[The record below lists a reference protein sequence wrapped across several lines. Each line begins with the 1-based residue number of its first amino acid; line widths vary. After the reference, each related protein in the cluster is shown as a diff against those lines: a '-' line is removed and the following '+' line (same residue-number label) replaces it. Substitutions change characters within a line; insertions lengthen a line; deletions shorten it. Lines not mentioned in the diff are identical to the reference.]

1 MIDKTLSV
9 GHTFGMKVAIS
20 LPDDVFEEGEA
31 LSRQL
36 KTSRSQLYARALR
49 EFAARHNPD
58 ALTAAYDAA
67 LAAAG
72 DDDSAFAKEAS
83 RIILAKSEW

>member
-1 MIDKTLSV
+1 
-9 GHTFGMKVAIS
+9 MKVAIS

-49 EFAARHNPD
+49 EFASRHNPD
-58 ALTAAYDAA
+58 ALTAAIDEA
-67 LAAAG
+67 LIAAG
-72 DDDSAFAKEAS
+72 DEDADFAKEAGR
-83 RIILAKSEW
+83 RIIAQTDW